1 MKFRKC
7 KKQGSLAQPSAVGSA
22 LMRCDVILDN
32 ILASQ

>member
-7 KKQGSLAQPSAVGSA
+7 KKQSSLTQPSAVGSA
-22 LMRCDVILDN
+22 LMWCDIILDN